1 MSRAGIVPFSVM
13 PSQAFEAFFEKAT
26 GKTPYEYQTSL
37 VEPPV
42 ESRLIHVPTGCGKTA
57 AAILAWLWQRKE
69 NPDRTPRRLVYCLPM
84 RTLVEQ
90 TRDCALD
97 WLEASEMLAGK
108 VSRGLAD
115 GGKRG
120 RIVAESY
127 KWHLTLD
134 GKVGVHVLM
143 GGEETEDWEVHPEAA
158 AILIGTQDMLLSRA
172 LNRGYGMSRYRWPMH
187 FGLLHTDCLWVFDE
201 IQLMGSGLATTSQ
214 LEAFRAT
221 AGGNVCYSWWMS
233 ATLDSAWLETV
244 DFKKRVKSLPV
255 TRLEEKD
262 FNAKELHNT
271 YDAKKPLD
279 KAKATIGDC
288 KDLAREIVEAH
299 QKTKGRTLVVVNT
312 VKRAR
317 ELHDA
322 VRATLKKAKIPV
334 DPLLIHSQFRPRDR
348 QTQIMRLL
356 AKPNEHG
363 TIVISTQVV
372 EAGVDVSA
380 RTLFTELAPWS
391 SLVQR
396 FGRCNRRGLENETA
410 RVLWIDLPSKK
421 ELQEKLRHPY
431 ELEDLLEVQK
441 LLSGLKDV
449 GPKSLEG
456 APHQQPFEHK
466 WVIRRKDFIDLF
478 DTTPDLAGND
488 IDIDRYVR
496 EVEDSD
502 VQVFWREW
510 DGEPSAEM
518 SRPARDELCRV
529 PIGEFKPFLKE
540 AKRRKLVYRWD
551 YLNDEWVRAE
561 TSRIYPGQIY
571 LLHVSAGGY
580 ATDRGWSSDITSQV
594 PLVSPGA
601 TEKEEANDDDRLSEN
616 DWQSIAQH
624 TDKVYKE
631 LDSILR
637 KVSLEY
643 CESNALEIAARWHD
657 LGKAHDVFQGAI
669 DDGQVFEQKG
679 KTIQRRER
687 PSDWRG
693 NRFVAK
699 APGKR
704 WKDKALD
711 DPGFWRAYERKHFR
725 HELVSA
731 IAVLQRLHP
740 QLAALADDELN
751 LVAFLIAA
759 HHGKVRLSIRSLPGE
774 RPAPNGGRFARGV
787 WDDDKLQQT
796 DLGGGVTAPSVK
808 LSLEPMELGLCEIEP
823 FDGQPSWAERMLCL
837 RDKLGPLRVAYLETL
852 LRAADMRASRTNRSP
867 DTENA

>member
-1 MSRAGIVPFSVM
+1 M
-13 PSQAFEAFFEKAT
+13 PSQTFEAFFTKAT
-26 GKTPYEYQTSL
+26 GKTPYRYQTCL
-37 VEPPV
+37 AERPI
-42 ESRLIHVPTGCGKTA
+42 ESRLINVPTGCGKTA
-57 AAILAWLWQRKE
+57 AAILAWLWRRKE
-69 NPDRTPRRLVYCLPM
+69 KSERTPRRLVYCLPM

-97 WLEASEMLAGK
+97 WLDALGMLAGD
-108 VSRGLAD
+108 VERLAAEN
-115 GGKRG
+115 GQRG
-120 RIVAESY
+120 RIVADSY
-127 KWHLTLD
+127 RWRAASD

-143 GGEETEDWEVHPEAA
+143 GGEEAVDWDVHPEAP

-201 IQLMGSGLATTSQ
+201 VQLMGNGLATTAQ
-214 LEAFRAT
+214 LEAFRT
-221 AGGNVCYSWWMS
+221 KSGSSGCHSWWMS
-233 ATLDSAWLETV
+233 ATLDRDWLKTV
-244 DFKKRVKSLPV
+244 DFREGAESLVTISVDEEKRKLESPELEDFRNTYKSQK
-255 TRLEEKD
+255 RLEK
-262 FNAKELHNT
+262 A
-271 YDAKKPLD
+271 DAI
-279 KAKATIGDC
+279 IGGC
-288 KDLAREIVEAH
+288 HALAEEIVKEHQEA
-299 QKTKGRTLVVVNT
+299 KGRTLVVVNT

-322 VRATLKKAKIPV
+322 VDKILKGKKSPAELI
-334 DPLLIHSQFRPRDR
+334 LIHSQFRSLDR
-348 QTQIMRLL
+348 QTQVKHLL
-356 AKPNEHG
+356 AQPDEHEM
-363 TIVISTQVV
+363 IVISTQVV

-380 RTLFTELAPWS
+380 TTLFTEVAPWS

-396 FGRCNRRGLENETA
+396 FGRCNRRGLENENA
-410 RVLWIDLPSKK
+410 RVFWIDLPNKK
-421 ELQEKLRHPY
+421 EEQEKLHHPY
-431 ELEDLLEVQK
+431 ELEDLLAARK
-441 LLSGLKDV
+441 LLRDLEDV
-449 GPKSLEG
+449 GPRSLEG
-456 APHQQPFEHK
+456 VQHKQSFEHP

-496 EVEDSD
+496 EVEESD
-502 VQVFWREW
+502 VQVFWRDW

-518 SRPARDELCRV
+518 PRPGRDELCRV
-529 PIGEFKPFLKE
+529 PIGEFRKLLE
-540 AKRRKLVYRWD
+540 DTERRKLAYRWD

-580 ATDRGWSSDITSQV
+580 AKDRGWSSDITSQV
-594 PLVSPGA
+594 PLVPPGV

-624 TDKVYKE
+624 TDRVYKE
-631 LDSILR
+631 LDSILG

-657 LGKAHDVFQGAI
+657 LGKAHDVFQNAI
-669 DDGQVFEQKG
+669 YDGQVFERKG

-687 PSDWRG
+687 PADWRG

-699 APGKR
+699 APGR
-704 WKDKALD
+704 KDKALD
-711 DPGFWRAYERKHFR
+711 GPGFWRAYERKHFR

-787 WDDDKLQQT
+787 WDDDELPPT
-796 DLGGGVTAPSVK
+796 DLGSGVTAPQVK
-808 LSLEPMELGLCEIEP
+808 LSLEPMELGLCEQEP
-823 FDGQPSWAERMLCL
+823 FAGQPSWAERVLHL
-837 RDKLGPLRVAYLETL
+837 RDKLGPLRLAYLEAL
-852 LRAADMRASRTNRSP
+852 LRAADMRASTTKQAP
-867 DTENA
+867 ETENV